1 MTATAI
7 LIVGRQVFG
16 RTGTSVDLKIRRVED
31 GEETTRN
38 VRLRRGEADHVDVEL
53 RRLRLANDALT
64 EAMSSLN
71 SELEA
76 RSQRLTT
83 EQGKLEACQ
92 EELAQQ
98 SQSAKELLKEKDWLL
113 REAEAGRLGIENE
126 RAKWGMEKEN
136 LEKELRVT
144 VGEVVS
150 AEEQLKACKIELE
163 MYKKTLR
170 EAEIALEACIKDR
183 EEEKERERARMA
195 SAKEGGLKPVEQG
208 SQDEAVRAARCLGA
222 VDSVVKMLAMEV
234 IPPRKAVRPAE
245 SLLTK
250 TTMGLALDPESFR
263 VTRVLIGGPAYMS
276 GKIAEGD
283 VLISIDGL
291 RLGDQRED
299 VTKLITGSDEP
310 GSKCVVEVKGAKTS
324 RTESITLQR
333 MANDIFAHK
342 RQMFDVLSRLQAR
355 MQKDKEASKAVGL
368 ALDLWSETLQDEHE
382 YNAQCAAAVAHLKS
396 ECSKRLH
403 ELRALLKEGGQSVMQ
418 EPDKEGNKEQERVR
432 IRELESEVE
441 RYKEAMRDA
450 ELAVKEASAFQASF
464 VTKCF
469 LFTAYDSITQNLSMT
484 LELVKTEARAA
495 SRVKVNQ
502 G

>member
-1 MTATAI
+1 
-7 LIVGRQVFG
+7 L
-16 RTGTSVDLKIRRVED
+16 
-31 GEETTRN
+31 
-38 VRLRRGEADHVDVEL
+38 
-53 RRLRLANDALT
+53 
-64 EAMSSLN
+64 
-71 SELEA
+71 
-76 RSQRLTT
+76 
-83 EQGKLEACQ
+83 
-92 EELAQQ
+92 
-98 SQSAKELLKEKDWLL
+98 LL

-126 RAKWGMEKEN
+126 RAKWGMEREN

-150 AEEQLKACKIELE
+150 AEEQLKACKNELE
-163 MYKKTLR
+163 TYKKTLR

-183 EEEKERERARMA
+183 EEEKERERAREA
-195 SAKEGGLKPVEQG
+195 SAKEGGLQPAEQG
-208 SQDEAVRAARCLGA
+208 SEDEAVRAARCLDA
-222 VDSVVKMLAMEV
+222 VDSVAKMLAMDV
-234 IPPRKAVRPAE
+234 IPARKAVRPAE
-245 SLLTK
+245 LLPTK
-250 TTMGLALDPESFR
+250 TTMGLALDPESLK
-263 VTRVLIGGPAYMS
+263 VTRVLIGGPAYLS

-291 RLGDQRED
+291 RLGNQRED

-355 MQKDKEASKAVGL
+355 VQKDKDASKSVGL

-382 YNAQCAAAVAHLKS
+382 HNAQCAAAVAHLKK
-396 ECSKRLH
+396 ECSNHLH
-403 ELRALLKEGGQSVMQ
+403 ELRVLLKEGGQSEMPRQ
-418 EPDKEGNKEQERVR
+418 EPGKECNKEQERVR

-450 ELAVKEASAFQASF
+450 ELAVKEASAFQASY

-469 LFTAYDSITQNLSMT
+469 LFTADGSITENLSRT

-502 G
+502 SRLALIRSSI